1 MVTLSPYDIAQMID
15 VSAVRANSD
24 EASIKTLVECAISHN
39 FFVVETLPSMT
50 PLARDLLGDS
60 NVKLGGNVGFPSG
73 GHTTRIKVA
82 EAQELIS
89 FGCSELDVA
98 INIGKLLS
106 GRYDEVCDDLR
117 AVVEVADGAVTKVI
131 LECHFLNESQI
142 RKACDLSIKAGA
154 DFVKTGT
161 GWTPTGATLENIAL
175 IKRHV
180 DDAIGVKASGN
191 VRGLETL
198 VELFRRGAR
207 RFGIALPHAMKI
219 VEQVAAQPGGSVS
232 ID

>member
-1 MVTLSPYDIAQMID
+1 
-15 VSAVRANSD
+15 
-24 EASIKTLVECAISHN
+24 
-39 FFVVETLPSMT
+39 
-50 PLARDLLGDS
+50 
-60 NVKLGGNVGFPSG
+60 
-73 GHTTRIKVA
+73 
-82 EAQELIS
+82 
-89 FGCSELDVA
+89 
-98 INIGKLLS
+98 
-106 GRYDEVCDDLR
+106 
-117 AVVEVADGAVTKVI
+117 
-131 LECHFLNESQI
+131 LNESQI

-175 IKRHV
+175 IKRYV